1 MNELEDIKL
10 HALLHEMKLESP
22 NSDFSGQVM
31 KRIFEENYVLEKI
44 KSQKILGKGFWI
56 ILILFI
62 VLILTTFIVTNSG
75 IQPDS
80 QIGNLLPE
88 LNKEV
93 STGYQSL
100 FQKIGSA
107 PLGIAGIL
115 LASSVLL
122 FIDRIISSNS
132 RVFG

>member
-10 HALLHEMKLESP
+10 QALLHEMKLESP
-22 NSDFSGQVM
+22 NSNFSGQVM
-31 KRIFEENYVLEKI
+31 KRIFEENYVLEQI
-44 KSQKILGKGFWI
+44 KSQNVLGKGFWI

-62 VLILTTFIVTNSG
+62 VLMLVTFIVTNSG

-88 LNKEV
+88 LNQEV

-100 FQKIGSA
+100 FEKIGSA

-122 FIDRIISSNS
+122 FIDKIISSNS
-132 RVFG
+132 RVFA